1 MLQDLPQNLQQRVK
15 DYLAN
20 GNFPKAKEIHDQ
32 WQSSLVESNA

>member
-20 GNFPKAKEIHDQ
+20 GNFPKAKEIHG
-32 WQSSLVESNA
+32 SMAAFIG